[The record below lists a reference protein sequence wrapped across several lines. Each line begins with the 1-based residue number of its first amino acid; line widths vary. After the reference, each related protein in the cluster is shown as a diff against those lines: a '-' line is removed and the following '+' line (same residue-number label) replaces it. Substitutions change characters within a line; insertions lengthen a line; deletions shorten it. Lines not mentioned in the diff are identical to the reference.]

1 MKDYKRLINRKN
13 VPSHIAIIMDGNGRW
28 AKKKSLSRS
37 EGHKRGADA
46 IEPIM
51 DAAIEIGIQAVSLY
65 AFSTENWMRPRTE
78 VLSLW
83 KLLDYF
89 FNKKID
95 TIKAKGIR
103 IRHSGLLDRLPP
115 STVKTIHHAVDETSN
130 NRKLILNFCLNY
142 GGRQDIV
149 QAVNRW
155 LDGRNPREPISV
167 KKIEKHLLT
176 ADMPAV
182 DLMIRTGGE
191 CRISNFLI
199 WQVAY
204 AELVFLDVLWP
215 DFKPYH
221 LYKAIHEYQKRERR
235 FGGL

>member
-1 MKDYKRLINRKN
+1 MKDYKPLINRNN

-46 IEPIM
+46 IEPLT
-51 DAAIEIGIQAVSLY
+51 DAAIEIGVRAVSLY
-65 AFSTENWMRPRTE
+65 AFSTENWLRPRTE

-89 FNKKID
+89 FNKKIE

-103 IRHSGLLDRLPP
+103 VRHSGFLDRLPP
-115 STVKTIHHAVDETSN
+115 STVKTIHNAVNETRN
-130 NRKLILNFCLNY
+130 NKKLILNFCLNY
-142 GGRQDIV
+142 GGRQDIL

-155 LDGRNPREPISV
+155 LDVRKPRERIT
-167 KKIEKHLLT
+167 KKQLEKHLLT
-176 ADMPAV
+176 ADMPGV

-191 CRISNFLI
+191 YRISNFLT
-199 WQVAY
+199 WQLAY
-204 AELVFLDVLWP
+204 AELVFMDVLWP

>member
-1 MKDYKRLINRKN
+1 MKDYNRLINRKN

-28 AKKKSLSRS
+28 AKKKSLPRS
-37 EGHKRGADA
+37 EGHKRGADT
-46 IEPIM
+46 IEPIT
-51 DAAIEIGIQAVSLY
+51 DAAIEIGVRALSLY

-78 VLSLW
+78 ILSLW

-95 TIKAKGIR
+95 TIKAKGIQV
-103 IRHSGLLDRLPP
+103 RHCGFLDRLPP
-115 STVKTIHHAVDETSN
+115 STVKTIRNAVNETRN
-130 NRKLILNFCLNY
+130 NKKLVLNFCLNY
-142 GGRQDIV
+142 GGRQDIT

-155 LDGRNPREPISV
+155 IEGRNPREQISM
-167 KKIEKHLLT
+167 KKIEKNLLT
-176 ADMPAV
+176 ADMPSV

-191 CRISNFLI
+191 YRISNFLI
-199 WQVAY
+199 WQLAY
-204 AELVFLDVLWP
+204 AELVFMDVLWP

-221 LYKAIHEYQKRERR
+221 LYKAVHEYQKRERR